1 MLSYLK
7 KLQITKIKIDQSF
20 IRDIYID
27 DDDKAIVRAIIAIS
41 KSLGLAIIV
50 EGIET
55 EDQKNFLKLEGCNL
69 GQGYLFSKPIIAD
82 EFEKLLIKQKKEW
95 KNKKRPYSWSFLF
108 YLIFKNTIMWQ
119 IHFFVYNLYLNKK
132 YIFSYN

>member
-82 EFEKLLIKQKKEW
+82 EFEKLLIKQKKE
-95 KNKKRPYSWSFLF
+95 
-108 YLIFKNTIMWQ
+108 
-119 IHFFVYNLYLNKK
+119 
-132 YIFSYN
+132 